1 MLSFDEKRKIINGFA
16 ALEEKPVSMKRYNY
30 HYPASKREKTVLVKH
45 LHPNGNGFVYAPYLE
60 ESAKLDK
67 EGYVNIYDVTEAE
80 LVQLIEQALTYMD
93 SDGGAYQEG
102 DTFVYQNDTGE
113 LLKLVF
119 ENKMWIVYAYDNV
132 EAVFKSLDQAESYLA
147 DEGFFE
153 EQE

>member
-1 MLSFDEKRKIINGFA
+1 MLSFEEKRKIITRFTV
-16 ALEEKPVSMKRYNY
+16 LEEKPVSMKRYNY
-30 HYPASKREKTVLVKH
+30 HYPASKRDKTVLVKH

-60 ESAKLDK
+60 GEEVLDK
-67 EGYVNIYDVTEAE
+67 EGYVNIYEATEDK
-80 LVQLIEQALTYMD
+80 LIQLIERAITYMD
-93 SDGGAYQEG
+93 SDGEAYQEG
-102 DTFVYQNDTGE
+102 DTFVYQNDAGE

-119 ENKMWIVYAYDNV
+119 ENKMWIVYAYENV